1 MSPPSSPSFPSP
13 RRSKD
18 SRHKTTK
25 ARDKSFSQHFLSPG
39 LEVVLLRGTVS
50 ESSWAPD
57 QRATAHRGQEGAAG
71 AGEREGDQTPRRVP
85 APRKGA
91 RAPPETTG
99 GSAGPGT
106 RPVTFSCSSR
116 SRATSGARSDAAAE
130 PEAEAEAEAWG
141 PGSSGASM
149 AGAPG
154 PQRGERVLNKCLWRR
169 RGRRLPSARVL
180 ALMHCAPRAE
190 EAAPAFSAAAAAATR
205 VRAARGRI
213 SHAHAARRRRRRRR
227 RGLQAAGG
235 PVGAGGACP
244 VAGPRRASCGGRA
257 SPAPPRKLRP
267 SPRPARHAGKRELS
281 LRPWPRPWVSHVVRD
296 RRGWGR
302 LSCGGL

>member
-1 MSPPSSPSFPSP
+1 M
-13 RRSKD
+13 
-18 SRHKTTK
+18 
-25 ARDKSFSQHFLSPG
+25 
-39 LEVVLLRGTVS
+39 LLPGTVS
-50 ESSWAPD
+50 GSSWAPH

-71 AGEREGDQTPRRVP
+71 AGEREEDQTPRRVP
-85 APRKGA
+85 APGKGA

-99 GSAGPGT
+99 GSAGPGA

-130 PEAEAEAEAWG
+130 PEAEAEAWG
-141 PGSSGASM
+141 PGSDGASM

-190 EAAPAFSAAAAAATR
+190 EAAPAFSAAAAAAAR

-227 RGLQAAGG
+227 LQAAGG

-244 VAGPRRASCGGRA
+244 VAGPRQASCGGRA
-257 SPAPPRKLRP
+257 SSAPPP
-267 SPRPARHAGKRELS
+267 
-281 LRPWPRPWVSHVVRD
+281 
-296 RRGWGR
+296 
-302 LSCGGL
+302 